1 MIDIKDISGNIR
13 FSTPV
18 NTGSKRKFL
27 LMKEDYITLKFS
39 LKEPVYFK
47 LGDYVDDPQLG
58 RFELCDLY
66 KPTYNESD
74 KGYDYELRLDAYY
87 WKWKNKMFK
96 YTPETGG
103 KEASWNLT
111 ATLDVHLGIFLR
123 NLKALGYTYR
133 GKDFDIPEE
142 LEVGSTAK
150 LISYDKTNLL
160 DALTKMA
167 EAWECEW
174 WVKDHTICFGRCEEN
189 EPVDFKLG
197 ENVSSMQRSDSR
209 TDYATRIYAFGSTRN
224 IPATYRKKLI
234 FNVTKTSGQYISDSN
249 RKLSTD
255 YFPVD
260 SVYKYEYASDH
271 KLNYTF
277 DSTDTVFTKTEDYL
291 LADRPANG
299 TYNVSGK
306 GIVFDVN
313 MWFPPEKLYLK
324 EGNYIFKSS
333 LVYDVNGVQQEK
345 AIGGATV
352 IVSRDQR
359 KSFIETVKLPDKIEL
374 EKNISNLRIRTFI
387 SIPAFNTPLLV
398 TKLSCTYDMQLTNAA
413 ASADIVI
420 TFLSGINAGKTYQTM
435 YNPDFALGDDGNV
448 IFLLKG
454 ITASVGDKYT
464 IDNII
469 KSKVPVRYFT
479 DDRESQ
485 AVEGIVTKHL
495 MMPENVPYIDAY
507 PDMKEEEA
515 VEQVVVFDDIYPK
528 RTGTVGGVFTHTY
541 KEPVENPDGTKTE
554 NLRTAWRFKD
564 ADPAFHFSKKYM
576 LERGELRVVFQ
587 TGTLAG
593 MDFAVKFNP
602 YDKKGSDQ
610 YQPEQLPDGTWN
622 ANAQVFE
629 IIENDDYGRTL
640 PDDILHPDDN
650 KGNTYILYGY
660 DPQFVSDALIP
671 NAEADL
677 EKAARD
683 YILKLKED
691 PSTYDATMMS
701 AYIYG
706 VHPET
711 GEADP
716 VFARQF
722 GVGQKV
728 NLINQAYF
736 EEGRASRII
745 GFEFK
750 LDLPY
755 DSPVYTIGETA
766 SYSRLGELE
775 SKIESL
781 TYKTGKSKPQ
791 VIVSNGSA
799 SSTGDSENAVS
810 KLQST
815 LSVTASAVGYI
826 KSGDVLTAGTTLED
840 VFRKMLVDARIEK
853 ASLTGKISTSN
864 DVEYGTQKGVLT
876 YTAIRGGQGPMKYA
890 YYDGNPDAALSFSE
904 DVGGVQTAT
913 RQLTGIYTERETYEA
928 AAVYAASEDGKF
940 PETTV
945 SNTLSVNVY
954 RKWFAGVCDEIPTT
968 SAQVRALD
976 ANGAY
981 SGAGTYKFEATNWKL
996 IAICFPTGTISSLEF
1011 AEYPGNLITDTD
1023 LISGP
1028 TKISVEG
1035 INGTAAVDYNMW
1047 IMKTAIVNE
1056 TTNHITLKTQ

>member
-133 GKDFDIPEE
+133 GKDFDISEE

-234 FNVTKTSGQYISDSN
+234 FTNSTAGNELSDSFRKLISGYFKENSLIKNELAINLPNGMYTYDKGVTVNAYIYTPLKNGLKKGNYELAINHINYAARITSGLNLTGSFTLRVLLEYKQSGVTKSIELVNVQAPTNNAPKAEFAFVEVKD
-249 RKLSTD
+249 KK
-255 YFPVD
+255 V
-260 SVYKYEYASDH
+260 
-271 KLNYTF
+271 
-277 DSTDTVFTKTEDYL
+277 VFTLDSDVTGCVIKSFTSVGFE
-291 LADRPANG
+291 
-299 TYNVSGK
+299 THYNSA
-306 GIVFDVN
+306 IIQFYPFALDVN
-313 MWFPPEKLYLK
+313 YGSFSNL
-324 EGNYIFKSS
+324 
-333 LVYDVNGVQQEK
+333 
-345 AIGGATV
+345 ATV
-352 IVSRDQR
+352 
-359 KSFIETVKLPDKIEL
+359 
-374 EKNISNLRIRTFI
+374 
-387 SIPAFNTPLLV
+387 
-398 TKLSCTYDMQLTNAA
+398 
-413 ASADIVI
+413 
-420 TFLSGINAGKTYQTM
+420 TFLSGINQGQTFDGVF
-435 YNPDFALGDDGNV
+435 NPTFLSEDKGN
-448 IFLLKG
+448 ILRLPQG

-469 KSKVPVRYFT
+469 KSKVPVSYFT
-479 DDRESQ
+479 QDRESQ

-495 MMPENVPYIDAY
+495 MMPESVPYIDAY

-564 ADPAFHFSKKYM
+564 ADPAFRFSEKYM

-716 VFARQF
+716 VFTRQF

-791 VIVSNGSA
+791 VIVSNGSV
-799 SSTGDSENAVS
+799 SSAGDSENGVS

-913 RQLTGIYTERETYEA
+913 RQLTGIYSERETYEA
-928 AAVYAASEDGKF
+928 AAVYAASEDGKL

-968 SAQVRALD
+968 SAQVRALST
-976 ANGAY
+976 
-981 SGAGTYKFEATNWKL
+981 SGLYAGGGSYKFNVSEWTT
-996 IAICFPTGTISSLEF
+996 IAICIPSGAISEVSRTKT
-1011 AEYPGNLITDTD
+1011 PGNYLESPGVYQGTK
-1023 LISGP
+1023 
-1028 TKISVEG
+1028 KISVEG
-1035 INGTAAVDYNMW
+1035 INGSQAIPYTMYIFQVDTKSDPDTFTFKIN
-1047 IMKTAIVNE
+1047 
-1056 TTNHITLKTQ
+1056 